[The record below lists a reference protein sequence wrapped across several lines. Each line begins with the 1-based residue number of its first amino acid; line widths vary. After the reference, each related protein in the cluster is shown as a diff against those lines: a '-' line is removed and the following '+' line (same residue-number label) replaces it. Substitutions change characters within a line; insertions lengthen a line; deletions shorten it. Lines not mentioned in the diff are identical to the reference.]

1 MLMKL
6 ADVGA
11 KLRMLRKRRGL
22 KLREVA
28 DAVGVSVGY
37 LSQLEAGK
45 VGASFSTL
53 LKLTHFY
60 GENLAD
66 LLRALEN
73 PERPLVSRSGSR
85 SSVIKSGQFTIE
97 WLVAEPD
104 CRMEVDIMTVEPKGA
119 SGGSYSHDGEEFC
132 LVLDGTLRL
141 MVGEEQYLLEKGDLV
156 YFKSVLPHSWENPSD
171 SEIARVLWCT
181 TPPAV

>member
-1 MLMKL
+1 MKL

-11 KLRMLRKRRGL
+11 KLRMLRNCRGL

-60 GENLAD
+60 GLNLSD
-66 LLRALEN
+66 LLRTIEN
-73 PERPLVSRSGSR
+73 PDRPLVSRANSR
-85 SSVIKSGQFTIE
+85 ASVIRSGQFTIE

-104 CRMEVDIMTVEPKGA
+104 CRMEVDIMTVEPGGT
-119 SGGSYSHDGEEFC
+119 SGGSYSHEGEEFC
-132 LVLDGTLRL
+132 LVLEGTVKIT
-141 MVGEEQYLLEKGDLV
+141 VGEEQYLLEKDDLV

-171 SEIARVLWCT
+171 KDVARILWCT